1 MATTKDSSTT
11 GRSTLSDPPAE
22 TLEALRAY
30 YQGEV
35 ARVALELRP
44 RFESGELH
52 GWREED
58 TERMEAE
65 GGSYRASYVPPPWRV
80 EEECGRRFVRASV
93 SRAYVVL
100 LVSPSE
106 PETAGVGWTDHR
118 YHAANAMAWD
128 VIRYA
133 RAQGWTT
140 MTSDEFSP
148 GADYKPRRGPR
159 PEGFHGYGRRA
170 AGEEG

>member
-1 MATTKDSSTT
+1 MHMTTKRVSVPVN
-11 GRSTLSDPPAE
+11 PPPDTVDAFR
-22 TLEALRAY
+22 TY

-44 RFESGELH
+44 RFESGELR
-52 GWREED
+52 GFRDED
-58 TERMEAE
+58 SETMEAE
-65 GGSYRASYVPPPWRV
+65 GPDGSYVPPPWRV

-93 SRAYVVL
+93 ARAYAVL

-106 PETAGVGWTDHR
+106 PETSGAGWTDPR
-118 YHAANAMAWD
+118 YHAAQAMSWD

-140 MTSDEFSP
+140 MTPDEEAP
-148 GADYKPRRGPR
+148 GIGYKPRRVRPG

-170 AGEEG
+170 AEEG